1 MKANFFVIKNF
12 KKKLGIFVIFLVIV
26 GSITF
31 LIVREKNNNQ
41 LSVLPETI
49 NELEQSNIN
58 VQVPSVVGN
67 QITNSTENTES
78 QGVKQ
83 IAPIKDKSIPEKVGK
98 YNVIGKLEI
107 PKINLTTYIL
117 QSLTKD
123 SLKKSIAKFYGPN
136 INEVGNF
143 CIVGHN
149 YNSKIMF
156 GKLNDLK
163 VGDSIYLTDLYG
175 NKKEY
180 KIYKKYTV
188 KPSDVGCL
196 NQDTNGKS
204 EVTLITCTI
213 TCLNRIIVKAAGV

>member
-1 MKANFFVIKNF
+1 MKTKFFVIKNF

-31 LIVREKNNNQ
+31 LIVREKNNNE

-49 NELEQSNIN
+49 SEIEQGNIN
-58 VQVPSVVGN
+58 IQIPNVIENQTSNSVQN
-67 QITNSTENTES
+67 
-78 QGVKQ
+78 QGVQQ
-83 IAPIKDKSIPEKVGK
+83 IAPIKDESIPEKVDK
-98 YNVIGKLEI
+98 YKVTGKLEI
-107 PKINLTTYIL
+107 PKIKLTTYIL
-117 QSLTKD
+117 ESLTKD
-123 SLKKSIAKFYGPN
+123 SLKKSVAKFYGPN
-136 INEVGNF
+136 INEIGNF

-188 KPSDVGCL
+188 KPSDVECL
-196 NQDTNGKS
+196 NQNTNGKR

-213 TCLNRIIVKAAGV
+213 TCLKRIIVKAAEV